1 MKAYTSSAFIKMI
14 MLKNM
19 AKLIKLRKRKKEFA
33 ERFQMLKT
41 KNTFVKFSL
50 SKIKVMGLV
59 DTSMKMDFTTLGI
72 SRTAHLMV
80 LEQNIT
86 QMDQLKIKVSGKT
99 VNFLINEYNT
109 IYFIIKN
116 ILIIIFNFSYFMY

>member
-1 MKAYTSSAFIKMI
+1 
-14 MLKNM
+14 M

-33 ERFQMLKT
+33 ERFQTLKT

-50 SKIKVMGLV
+50 SKIKAMGLV

-72 SRTAHLMV
+72 SRTAHSMV

>member
-1 MKAYTSSAFIKMI
+1 MT

-33 ERFQMLKT
+33 EKFQTLKT

-50 SKIKVMGLV
+50 SKIKVTGLV
-59 DTSMKMDFTTLGI
+59 DTSTKMDFTTLVI
-72 SRTAHLMV
+72 LRTAHSMA

-86 QMDQLKIKVSGKT
+86 QMDQLKIKVSGKMA
-99 VNFLINEYNT
+99 NFLINE
-109 IYFIIKN
+109 
-116 ILIIIFNFSYFMY
+116 

>member
-1 MKAYTSSAFIKMI
+1 MKAYTSSASIKMT

-33 ERFQMLKT
+33 ERFQTLKT

-50 SKIKVMGLV
+50 SKIKAMGLV
-59 DTSMKMDFTTLGI
+59 DTSTKMDFTTLGI
-72 SRTAHLMV
+72 SRTAHSMV

-99 VNFLINEYNT
+99 VNFLIIEYIT
-109 IYFIIKN
+109 INFIIK
-116 ILIIIFNFSYFMY
+116 IYSYHHI